1 MATSGTALLVHIYS
15 APNKTER
22 SLSLSLSLPQSL
34 CLSFFLQPKK
44 NTAMP
49 GVTTT
54 CSGNGSGS
62 LSSLTLVAVPDCVDN
77 ATQTDISFHSIM
89 VAGRER
95 RGHQHHHHHRHS
107 GSSPP
112 PPSPPLPHL
121 LGPHGISQLYV
132 GAPTSDLS

>member
-1 MATSGTALLVHIYS
+1 MS
-15 APNKTER
+15 
-22 SLSLSLSLPQSL
+22 
-34 CLSFFLQPKK
+34 
-44 NTAMP
+44 

-89 VAGRER
+89 VAGRGR
-95 RGHQHHHHHRHS
+95 RGHQHHHHHRRS